1 MNVLSRDS
9 LWQKAKLY
17 ARRAIAAAP
26 GDPTFG
32 LWATL
37 ALEFLARSSIA
48 SVHPVLVAEPG
59 EPQYLLYAFGY
70 RTDRAPRSIPAK
82 AVFARCEAMIPAFT
96 DAERRFSMGLV
107 ERRNA
112 ELHSGEPAFHDHPS
126 SDWLAEYYRVCEI
139 LLGFQGRGLGHLMG
153 ADAARTARRLIKA
166 TESDV
171 KETVLGEIS
180 RRRAAFEDLDPSAQ
194 AQLRSD
200 AALKAR
206 ANVLGNVLGRGL
218 AQRIRCPACASFAV
232 SWGQRVR
239 SGEPIAEEDTVVIR
253 TVVLPTRFACYAC
266 ELRLSSHPQL
276 HFAGIGDQFTVN
288 EYTEPSDCYGLY
300 QPEPEDYDEY
310 MNE

>member
-1 MNVLSRDS
+1 MNVLSRDA

-32 LWATL
+32 LWATF

-48 SVHPVLVAEPG
+48 SVHPVLVADPT

-96 DAERRFSMGLV
+96 DAERKFSMGLV

-126 SDWLAEYYRVCEI
+126 SDWLAEYYRTCDI
-139 LLGFQGRGLGHLMG
+139 LLGFQGRGLGHLIG
-153 ADAARTARRLIKA
+153 ADDAKTARRLIRA
-166 TESDV
+166 AESNV
-171 KETVLGEIS
+171 KGKVLSEIA
-180 RRRAAFEDLDPSAQ
+180 RRCAAFEELDPGVQSD
-194 AQLRSD
+194 LRAE

-206 ANVLGNVLGRGL
+206 ANLLGRGL
-218 AQRIRCPACASFAV
+218 SQRIHCPACTSFGAT
-232 SWGQRVR
+232 WGQRVR
-239 SGEPIAEEDTVVIR
+239 SGEPIAEEDIVVIR
-253 TVVLPTRFACYAC
+253 TVVLPTGFACYAC
-266 ELRLSSHPQL
+266 ELRLNSHAQL

-288 EYTEPSDCYGLY
+288 EYTEPSDFYGLY
-300 QPEPEDYDEY
+300 QPEPEDYGEY

>member
-17 ARRAIAAAP
+17 ARRAIVAAP

-48 SVHPVLVAEPG
+48 SVHPVLVADPS

-70 RTDRAPRSIPAK
+70 RAGRAPRSIPAK
-82 AVFARCEAMIPAFT
+82 AVFARCEAIIPAFT
-96 DAERRFSMGLV
+96 DAERKFSMGMV

-139 LLGFQGRGLGHLMG
+139 LLGFQGRSLGHLIG
-153 ADAARTARRLIKA
+153 GDAARTARRLIKA
-166 TESDV
+166 TESNV
-171 KETVLGEIS
+171 KGTVLREIA
-180 RRRAAFEDLDPSAQ
+180 RRRAAFEDLDRNVQSE
-194 AQLRSD
+194 LRAES
-200 AALKAR
+200 ALKAR
-206 ANVLGNVLGRGL
+206 ANVLGRRL
-218 AQRIRCPACASFAV
+218 AERIRCPACASFGV

-253 TVVLPTRFACYAC
+253 TVVLPTRFECYAC
-266 ELRLSSHPQL
+266 ELRLGSHPRV

-288 EYTEPSDCYGLY
+288 EYTEPSDYYGLY
-300 QPEPEDYDEY
+300 QPAPEDYDEY

>member
-9 LWQKAKLY
+9 LWQKSKLY

-48 SVHPVLVAEPG
+48 SVHPVLVAEPS

-70 RTDRAPRSIPAK
+70 RGDRAPRSIPAK
-82 AVFARCEAMIPAFT
+82 GVFARCEAMIPAFT

-139 LLGFQGRGLGHLMG
+139 LLGFQGRGLGHLIG
-153 ADAARTARRLIKA
+153 ADAAKTARRLIRA
-166 TESDV
+166 TESNV
-171 KETVLGEIS
+171 KGTVLREIAL
-180 RRRAAFEDLDPSAQ
+180 RRAAFERLDPSVQ
-194 AQLRSD
+194 AELRAE

-206 ANVLGNVLGRGL
+206 ANVLGRGL
-218 AQRIRCPACASFAV
+218 AQRIRCPACASFGA

-253 TVVLPTRFACYAC
+253 TVVLPTRFACYVC
-266 ELRLSSHPQL
+266 ELRFSSYPQL

-288 EYTEPSDCYGLY
+288 EYTEPSDFYGLY
-300 QPEPEDYDEY
+300 QPEPEDYGEY